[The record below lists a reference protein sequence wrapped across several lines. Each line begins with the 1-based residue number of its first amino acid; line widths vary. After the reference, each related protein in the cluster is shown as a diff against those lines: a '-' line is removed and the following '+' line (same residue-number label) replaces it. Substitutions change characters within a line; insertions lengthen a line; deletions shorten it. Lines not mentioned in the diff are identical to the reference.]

1 VGNVGAAT
9 MTTTFEPPRRLLLGP
24 GPSDAHP
31 RVLHALSQ
39 PLIGHLDPAFL
50 QLMDEVKVLLRQVFR
65 TENELAFA
73 VSGTGSAGME
83 TCLVN
88 LLEEGDEAVVMVN
101 GEFGRRM
108 TDIVERCRGR
118 AFPFEV
124 PWGRAV
130 EPEDVEK
137 AITRARRPKLV
148 ALVHAE
154 TSTGACSPVEQ
165 IAPIVERSGAL
176 FVVDTVTSLGGCPVE
191 VDRWKIDACYSGT
204 QKCLSCPPG
213 LAPVTFG
220 PRALEALRRRR
231 TKVQSW
237 YLDLTMIEKYWGAER
252 VYHHTAPI
260 SMSYALAEAL
270 RLVVEEGLTAR
281 FERHRRNHLALA
293 AGLEALGFRF
303 VVEPSRRLWM
313 LNSVFLPPLSDGQDE
328 ARLRRRLLEEHS
340 IEVGGGLG
348 ALKGKIWRIGLMGES
363 SRREKVLR
371 LLSALE
377 RILPDAGVRVSAGA
391 ATAAAEACF

>member
-1 VGNVGAAT
+1 MSAP
-9 MTTTFEPPRRLLLGP
+9 FSPPRRLLLGP

-31 RVLHALSQ
+31 RVLAALGQ

-50 QLMDEVKVLLRQVFR
+50 SLMDDVKRMLREVFR
-65 TENELAFA
+65 TENDLTFA

-88 LLEEGDEAVVMVN
+88 LLEEGDEAVVMMN

-108 TDIVERCRGR
+108 ADIVGRCR
-118 AFPFEV
+118 ANAVVHEI

-137 AITRARRPKLV
+137 ALAQAKKPKLV
-148 ALVHAE
+148 AVVHAE
-154 TSTGACSPVEQ
+154 TSTGALSPIAE
-165 IAPIVERSGAL
+165 IAPIVRRSGAL
-176 FVVDTVTSLGGCPVE
+176 LVVDTVTSLGGCPVE
-191 VDRWKIDACYSGT
+191 VDGWQIDACYSGT

-213 LAPVTFG
+213 LSPVTFG
-220 PRALEALRRRR
+220 PRALAAMRERRS
-231 TKVQSW
+231 KVQSW
-237 YLDLTMIEKYWGAER
+237 YLDVTMIEKYWSADR

-270 RLVVEEGLTAR
+270 RVALDEGLEAR
-281 FERHRRNHLALA
+281 FARHRANHLALA

-313 LNSVFLPPLSDGQDE
+313 LNSVYLPPLADGHDE
-328 ARLRRRLLEEHS
+328 AKLRRRLLDEFD

-348 ALKGKIWRIGLMGES
+348 TFKGKIWRIGLMGES
-363 SRREKVLR
+363 SKRENVVR
-371 LLSALE
+371 LLAALE
-377 RILPDAGVRVSAGA
+377 KLLPEAGHAVASGRGV
-391 ATAAAEACF
+391 AAAERVDA

>member
-1 VGNVGAAT
+1 
-9 MTTTFEPPRRLLLGP
+9 MSFSPPRRLLLGP

-31 RVLHALSQ
+31 RVLAALSQ
-39 PLIGHLDPAFL
+39 PLVGHLDPAFL
-50 QLMDEVKVLLRQVFR
+50 ALMDDVKRRLRAVFR
-65 TENELAFA
+65 TENELTFA

-83 TCLVN
+83 ACLVN

-108 TDIVERCRGR
+108 ADIVERCRAR
-118 AFPFEV
+118 AITFDI

-130 EPEDVEK
+130 EPADVEK
-137 AITRARRPKLV
+137 ALGSARRPKIV
-148 ALVHAE
+148 AMVHAE
-154 TSTGACSPVEQ
+154 TSTGAWSPVGD

-176 FVVDTVTSLGGCPVE
+176 FVVDTVTSLGGAPVE
-191 VDRWKIDACYSGT
+191 VDGWKIDACYSGT

-220 PRALEALRRRR
+220 PRALEAIRRRR
-231 TKVQSW
+231 AKVQSW

-260 SMSYALAEAL
+260 SMNYALAEAL
-270 RLVVEEGLTAR
+270 RLVEEEGLEAR

-303 VVEPSRRLWM
+303 VVEPARRLWM
-313 LNSVFLPPLSDGQDE
+313 LNSVFLPALGAGQDE
-328 ARLRRRLLEEHS
+328 AKLRRRLLDEFS

-348 ALKGKIWRIGLMGES
+348 AFKGKIWRIGLMGES
-363 SRREKVLR
+363 SRRENVLR
-371 LLSALE
+371 LLEALE
-377 RILPDAGVRVSAGA
+377 KMLPDAGVALSAGA
-391 ATAAAEACF
+391 AVSAAQACV

>member
-1 VGNVGAAT
+1 MAT
-9 MTTTFEPPRRLLLGP
+9 RFEVPRRLLLGP

-31 RVLHALSQ
+31 RVLRALGE

-50 QLMDEVKVLLRQVFR
+50 VLMDEVKGLLREVFR
-65 TENELAFA
+65 TENELTFA

-88 LLEEGDEAVVMVN
+88 LLEPGDEAVVMVN

-108 TDIVERCRGR
+108 TDIAERCRAR
-118 AFPFEV
+118 VIPHEV

-130 EPEDVEK
+130 EPVDVEHALAAAK
-137 AITRARRPKLV
+137 KPKLV

-154 TSTGACSPVEQ
+154 TSTGAWSPIEE
-165 IAPIVERSGAL
+165 IAPIVRRSGAL
-176 FVVDTVTSLGGCPVE
+176 LVVDTVTSLCGCPVE
-191 VDRWKIDACYSGT
+191 VDRWQIDACYSGT

-213 LAPVTFG
+213 LAPVTFS
-220 PRALEALRRRR
+220 PRALDAMRRRR
-231 TKVQSW
+231 SKVQSW
-237 YLDLTMIEKYWGAER
+237 YFDVSMIEKYWGAER

-270 RLVVEEGLTAR
+270 RVVMEEGLDVR

-293 AGLEALGFRF
+293 AGLEALGFRY
-303 VVEPSRRLWM
+303 VVEPARRLWM
-313 LNSVFLPPLSDGQDE
+313 LNSVYLPPLAAGQDE
-328 ARLRRRLLEEHS
+328 AKLRRHLLEKFS

-348 ALKGKIWRIGLMGES
+348 VFKGKIWRVGLMGES
-363 SRREKVLR
+363 CRLENVIR

-377 RILPDAGVRVSAGA
+377 IILPEVGHPVLPGSGV
-391 ATAAAEACF
+391 AAAEACA

>member
-1 VGNVGAAT
+1 
-9 MTTTFEPPRRLLLGP
+9 MTTPFEPPHRLLLGP
-24 GPSDAHP
+24 GPSDVHP
-31 RVLHALSQ
+31 RVLQALSR

-50 QLMDEVKVLLRQVFR
+50 ALMDEVKRLLRRVFQ

-108 TDIVERCRGR
+108 TDIVQRSR
-118 AFPFEV
+118 ARVVPFEI

-137 AITRARRPKLV
+137 AIALARRPKLV
-148 ALVHAE
+148 AMVHAE
-154 TSTGACSPVEQ
+154 TSTGAWSPVEE

-231 TKVQSW
+231 SKVQSW

-252 VYHHTAPI
+252 AYHHTAPI
-260 SMSYALAEAL
+260 SMIYALAEAL
-270 RLVVEEGLTAR
+270 RLVEEEGLEAR

-313 LNSVFLPPLSDGQDE
+313 LNSVFLPPLGAGHDE
-328 ARLRRRLLEEHS
+328 ARLRRRLLDDYS

-348 ALKGKIWRIGLMGES
+348 AFKGKIWRIGLMGES

-371 LLSALE
+371 LLAALE
-377 RILPDAGVRVSAGA
+377 QILPHAGVPVRAGA
-391 ATAAAEACF
+391 AGAAAEACF

>member
-1 VGNVGAAT
+1 
-9 MTTTFEPPRRLLLGP
+9 
-24 GPSDAHP
+24 
-31 RVLHALSQ
+31 
-39 PLIGHLDPAFL
+39 
-50 QLMDEVKVLLRQVFR
+50 VFQ

-108 TDIVERCRGR
+108 ADIVERCRAR
-118 AFPFEV
+118 VFPFEI

-137 AITRARRPKLV
+137 AIGHARRPKLV

-154 TSTGACSPVEQ
+154 TSTGAWSPVEE

-191 VDRWKIDACYSGT
+191 VDRWKIDACYSGA

-231 TKVQSW
+231 SKVQSW

-252 VYHHTAPI
+252 AYHHTAPI
-260 SMSYALAEAL
+260 SMNYALAEAL
-270 RLVVEEGLTAR
+270 RLVEEEGLQAR
-281 FERHRRNHLALA
+281 FERHRRNHLALV

-313 LNSVFLPPLSDGQDE
+313 LNSVFLPPLGAGHDE
-328 ARLRRRLLEEHS
+328 ARLRRRLLDECS

-348 ALKGKIWRIGLMGES
+348 AFKGKIWRIGLMGES

-371 LLSALE
+371 LLAALE
-377 RILPDAGVRVSAGA
+377 QILPHAAVPVRAGA
-391 ATAAAEACF
+391 AAAAAEACF

>member
-1 VGNVGAAT
+1 M
-9 MTTTFEPPRRLLLGP
+9 MTTASRFAPPSRLLLGP
-24 GPSDAHP
+24 GPSDVHP
-31 RVLHALSQ
+31 RVLDALSQ
-39 PLIGHLDPAFL
+39 PLVGHLDPAFL
-50 QLMDEVKVLLRQVFR
+50 GLMDELKRRLRAVFR
-65 TENELAFA
+65 TENELTFA

-83 TCLVN
+83 ACLVN

-108 TDIVERCRGR
+108 TDIVARCRAQPR
-118 AFPFEV
+118 PYEV

-130 EPEDVEK
+130 EPADVEK
-137 AITRARRPKLV
+137 ALSQAKRPKLV

-154 TSTGACSPVEQ
+154 TSTGAESPVAE
-165 IAPIVERSGAL
+165 IAPIVARSGAL
-176 FVVDTVTSLGGCPVE
+176 FVLDTVTSLGGCPVE
-191 VDRWKIDACYSGT
+191 VDAWKVDACYSGT

-220 PRALEALRRRR
+220 ARAREAIRDRRS
-231 TKVQSW
+231 KVQSW
-237 YLDLTMIEKYWGAER
+237 YLDVTMIEKYWGAER

-270 RLVVEEGLTAR
+270 RLVEEEGLSAR
-281 FERHRRNHLALA
+281 FARHRRNHLALA
-293 AGLEALGFRF
+293 AGLEAFGFRF
-303 VVEPSRRLWM
+303 VVEPARRLWM
-313 LNSVFLPPLSDGQDE
+313 LNSVFLPTLAPGRDE
-328 ARLRRRLLEEHS
+328 AGLRRRLLDEFG

-348 ALKGKIWRIGLMGES
+348 EFKGKIWRIGLMGES

-377 RILPDAGVRVSAGA
+377 KVLPDAGVAVRPGSAL
-391 ATAAAEACF
+391 AAAEQCA

>member
-1 VGNVGAAT
+1 VTNP
-9 MTTTFEPPRRLLLGP
+9 FEPPRRLLLGP
-24 GPSDAHP
+24 GPSDADP
-31 RVLHALSQ
+31 RVLRAISA

-50 QLMDEVKVLLRQVFR
+50 ALMDDMKRMLREVFR
-65 TENELAFA
+65 TENELTFA

-108 TDIVERCRGR
+108 TDIAERCRAR
-118 AFPFEV
+118 AVPYDI
-124 PWGRAV
+124 PWGQAV
-130 EPEDVEK
+130 EPQDVE
-137 AITRARRPKLV
+137 RALASARAPKLV
-148 ALVHAE
+148 AVVHAE
-154 TSTGACSPVEQ
+154 TSTGAWSPLPE
-165 IAPIVERSGAL
+165 IAEVVRRSGAL
-176 FVVDTVTSLGGCPVE
+176 LVVDTVTSLGGCPVE
-191 VDRWKIDACYSGT
+191 VDRWQIDACYSGT

-220 PRALEALRRRR
+220 PRAREVLRRRR
-231 TKVQSW
+231 SKVQSW
-237 YLDLTMIEKYWGAER
+237 YLDVSMIEKYWGAER

-270 RLVVEEGLTAR
+270 RVVLEEGLEAR
-281 FERHRRNHLALA
+281 FDRHRRNHLALA
-293 AGLEALGFRF
+293 AGLEALGFRY
-303 VVEPSRRLWM
+303 VVEPPARRLWM
-313 LNSVFLPPLSDGQDE
+313 LNSVYLPPLATGQDE
-328 ARLRRRLLEEHS
+328 ARLRRRLLDEFS

-348 ALKGKIWRIGLMGES
+348 AFKGKIWRIGLMGES

-377 RILPDAGVRVSAGA
+377 RMLPEAGHAVRPGSGV
-391 ATAAAEACF
+391 AAAEACA